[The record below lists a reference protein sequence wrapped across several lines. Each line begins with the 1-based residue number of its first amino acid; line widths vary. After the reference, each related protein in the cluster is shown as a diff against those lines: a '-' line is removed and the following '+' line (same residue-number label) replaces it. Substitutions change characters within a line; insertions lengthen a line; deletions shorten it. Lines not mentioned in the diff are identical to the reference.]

1 MNKREQDNICINSSF
16 RVMYGILHLGR
27 SALNEPIDMN
37 IVSFRLERRV
47 NFRAVVAN
55 NAMAKELF
63 QKASIIEGFSAG
75 GKCCNIKEHAR
86 TLSELIDFCIH
97 EIHSSTKV
105 AHDRCMSI
113 GEMHCGA
120 SDRSM
125 NQVWDQFGDCLAEA
139 ITKAEPVRGKRE
151 CLKAWNA
158 LVSFIVD
165 STKGGYLAEY
175 KRRTAKKWSRQE
187 NSATYST

>member
-1 MNKREQDNICINSSF
+1 MSRSIC
-16 RVMYGILHLGR
+16 
-27 SALNEPIDMN
+27 
-37 IVSFRLERRV
+37 
-47 NFRAVVAN
+47 RAVVAN

-63 QKASIIEGFSAG
+63 QKASIIEGFSSAG
-75 GKCCNIKEHAR
+75 SKCCTIKEHAR
-86 TLSELIDFCIH
+86 MLCELIDFCIH

-125 NQVWDQFGDCLAEA
+125 GQVWDQFGDSLAEA
-139 ITKAEPVRGKRE
+139 VTKAEP
-151 CLKAWNA
+151 
-158 LVSFIVD
+158 VD

-175 KRRTAKKWSRQE
+175 KRQKTKKWSRQE
-187 NSATYST
+187 NSAAHCT